1 MKTLT
6 SAERF
11 AQVLDCRHI
20 EDGDRLDAETKL
32 IKAKKALTSFGYL
45 LTVSAAIAWQTGVTS
60 EAATGSLNLSDSHAE
75 ALAESK
81 STPRSVAVTGHWS
94 LPFDGRLKNDTPAN
108 TSNNGEQHHH
118 TPHVT
123 VIHLDQ
129 NQIPSAVTLTPLP
142 SGKTNAAMTAEKSVH
157 AAPIMTSSDVD
168 ISRDTNTSAQNLS
181 ETPSQ
186 DSSSPASKQ
195 NLPMRF
201 EKEDQVLRLRPPIGE
216 RSFESLAGKK
226 TI

>member
-11 AQVLDCRHI
+11 AQVLDCLHI
-20 EDGDRLDAETKL
+20 DDGDRLDAETKL
-32 IKAKKALTSFGYL
+32 IKARKTLTSFGYL
-45 LTVSAAIAWQTGVTS
+45 TMVSAAIAWQTGVTS
-60 EAATGSLNLSDSHAE
+60 EAATGSLNLSDAH
-75 ALAESK
+75 AESK

-94 LPFDGRLKNDTPAN
+94 LPFDGRLKNGTPAN

-157 AAPIMTSSDVD
+157 AAPTMTSPDVD

-186 DSSSPASKQ
+186 DNSSPAAKQ
-195 NLPMRF
+195 NLPTRF
-201 EKEDQVLRLRPPIGE
+201 EKEDQGLKLRPPIGE
-216 RSFESLAGKK
+216 RSFESSAGKK

>member
-1 MKTLT
+1 M
-6 SAERF
+6 
-11 AQVLDCRHI
+11 LDCLHI
-20 EDGDRLDAETKL
+20 DDGARLDAETKL
-32 IKAKKALTSFGYL
+32 IKARKALTSFGYFT
-45 LTVSAAIAWQTGVTS
+45 TVSAAIAWQTGVTS
-60 EAATGSLNLSDSHAE
+60 EAATGSLNLSDTH
-75 ALAESK
+75 AESK

-94 LPFDGRLKNDTPAN
+94 LPFDGRLKNGTPAN
-108 TSNNGEQHHH
+108 ASNNGEQHHH

-168 ISRDTNTSAQNLS
+168 INRDTNTSAQNLS
-181 ETPSQ
+181 ETRSQ
-186 DSSSPASKQ
+186 DSSSPAAKQ
-195 NLPMRF
+195 NLPMHF
-201 EKEDQVLRLRPPIGE
+201 EKEDQGLRLRPPIGE
-216 RSFESLAGKK
+216 RSFESSAGKK